1 MYIIIILGTW
11 GSRKKIV
18 WHSYYWF
25 ISHKVHWDS
34 ISYFNT
40 FFDRQFHI
48 MAWCL
53 NWASTWR
60 CLPSSWLVSRQVDYL
75 KCQFG
80 KSTKKRLPQ
89 LKSTQLYYSTAH
101 QPPEARKQGNLNFP
115 QIVCFVGLGQ
125 LDCFFRQVDHLIPVW
140 FGQVDR
146 FPVKLT
152 GLKVVSPCARLKIYF
167 CLKWFLSCIWV
178 LRKSPSP
185 LKRCDSRN
193 LILPTFDPVN
203 LTWSSWRFFGQ
214 LDGFA
219 VNLTG
224 YHFQGIY
231 IYIKPKQ

>member
-1 MYIIIILGTW
+1 LVPGAAEKRLFGILTI
-11 GSRKKIV
+11 GSYPTRYTGILLV
-18 WHSYYWF
+18 ILIHFLTGNFTLWHGVL
-25 ISHKVHWDS
+25 IE
-34 ISYFNT
+34 
-40 FFDRQFHI
+40 RQLD
-48 MAWCL
+48 AVC
-53 NWASTWR
+53 
-60 CLPSSWLVSRQVDYL
+60 RQVDL
-75 KCQFG
+75 FPVKLTILSANLG

-203 LTWSSWRFFGQ
+203 LTWSS
-214 LDGFA
+214 
-219 VNLTG
+219 
-224 YHFQGIY
+224 
-231 IYIKPKQ
+231 